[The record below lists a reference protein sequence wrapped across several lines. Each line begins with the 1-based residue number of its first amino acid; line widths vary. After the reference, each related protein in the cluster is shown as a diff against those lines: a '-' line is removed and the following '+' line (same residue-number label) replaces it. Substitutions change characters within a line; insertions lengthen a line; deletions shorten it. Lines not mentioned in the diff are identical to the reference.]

1 MNITGQLAEQQHEFS
16 SPRTVY
22 QLGMMRAHFCQF
34 CDKCQ
39 GTALS
44 VELLNLGV
52 IECTRAEILRVGT
65 VGGMTCTSA
74 GDFISEHKLFT
85 SEY

>member
-1 MNITGQLAEQQHEFS
+1 M
-16 SPRTVY
+16 
-22 QLGMMRAHFCQF
+22 
-34 CDKCQ
+34 
-39 GTALS
+39 ALS

-52 IECTRAEILRVGT
+52 TECARAEILRVGS

-74 GDFISEHKLFT
+74 GDFISEYKLFT